1 MTKKVVLKVG
11 FHGEKGR
18 KDVLKAVSE
27 VREFSLDLR
36 GRLFP
41 FLSLRLERLESG
53 WTDSAGI
60 NEVAVDAE
68 KGTLTVVG
76 NVDAVCIVN
85 RLRKCGHTVEIVSA
99 GPPPKPPEKP
109 AQPNKEPE
117 KKPDTPL
124 PPCCHPCPPPC
135 PPYPS
140 PCYYEYERDPCSI
153 M

>member
-18 KDVLKAVSE
+18 KHVLKAVSE
-27 VREFSLDLR
+27 VE
-36 GRLFP
+36 
-41 FLSLRLERLESG
+41 
-53 WTDSAGI
+53 GI
-60 NEVAVDAE
+60 NEVAVDVE
-68 KGTLTVVG
+68 KGTLTVIG

-85 RLRKCGHTVEIVSA
+85 RLRKCGHTVEIDSV

-109 AQPNKEPE
+109 VQPNKEPE
-117 KKPDTPL
+117 KKPDTP
-124 PPCCHPCPPPC
+124 PPPFCHPCPPPS
-135 PPYPS
+135 PYPS